1 LALLE
6 KMVPQELLVLRG
18 SLARRV
24 QLDWLGLL
32 EKLAL
37 VAFLETKVAGASLV

>member
-1 LALLE
+1 MVLLA
-6 KMVPQELLVLRG
+6 KMVPQVLLVLRG

-24 QLDWLGLL
+24 RLDWLVRL

-37 VAFLETKVAGASLV
+37 VAFLETKVVGASLE

>member
-6 KMVPQELLVLRG
+6 KMVPQVLLVLRE

-24 QLDWLGLL
+24 QLDWLEHL
-32 EKLAL
+32 EKRAL
-37 VAFLETKVAGASLV
+37 VAFLETKVVGASLE

>member
-1 LALLE
+1 MALLE
-6 KMVPQELLVLRG
+6 KMVPQVLLVLRG

-24 QLDWLGLL
+24 QLDWLGRL

-37 VAFLETKVAGASLV
+37 VAFLETKVVGASLE

>member
-1 LALLE
+1 MALLE
-6 KMVPQELLVLRG
+6 KMVPQVLLESRE

-24 QLDWLGLL
+24 QLDWLGRL

-37 VAFLETKVAGASLV
+37 VAFLETKVAGASLE